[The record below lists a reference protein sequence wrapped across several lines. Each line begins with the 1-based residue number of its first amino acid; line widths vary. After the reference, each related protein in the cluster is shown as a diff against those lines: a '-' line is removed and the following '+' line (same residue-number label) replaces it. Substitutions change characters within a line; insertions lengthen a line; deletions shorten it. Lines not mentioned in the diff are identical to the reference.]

1 MPRIPVHTTDDA
13 PAGTGDTLTELAE
26 RTGKLLN
33 IHAEMAHSPVV
44 LAAYAG
50 IGEAIAAHGSF
61 DARTREAIALAVG
74 NVDGCDYC
82 QAAHTLSA
90 RKAGFDQAQTLAIRA
105 GAVDFDDKLAALL
118 AVVREAAA
126 EVGDV
131 SDGTWKAALNA
142 GWSDTDL
149 AEAFAHLAANLF
161 TNYFNHYART
171 ELDVPPAPELP
182 AELTADRA

>member
-1 MPRIPVHTTDDA
+1 MSRIPVHTLDDA
-13 PAGTGDTLTELAE
+13 PEGTRVTLEKLSR

-50 IGEAIAAHGSF
+50 IADAIAEHGSF

-74 NVDGCDYC
+74 NVDGCAYC
-82 QAAHTLSA
+82 QSAHTLSA
-90 RKAGFDQAQTLAIRA
+90 LKAGFDKPQTIALRA
-105 GAVDFDDKLAALL
+105 GKIDFDDKLAALV
-118 AVVREAAA
+118 AVVREAAG

-131 SDGTWKAALNA
+131 ADSTWTAALEA
-142 GWSDTDL
+142 GWTEQQLS
-149 AEAFAHLAANLF
+149 EAFAHLALNLF

-171 ELDVPPAPELP
+171 DLDVPAAPGLDS
-182 AELTADRA
+182 A

>member
-1 MPRIPVHTTDDA
+1 MSRIPVHTLEDA
-13 PAGTGDTLTELAE
+13 PEDTRQTLAKLSR

-50 IGEAIAAHGSF
+50 MSQAIATHASF

-90 RKAGFDQAQTLAIRA
+90 IKAGFEQDQTIAIRA
-105 GAVDFDDKLAALL
+105 GEIDFDDKLAALL
-118 AVVREAAA
+118 AVVREAAC

-131 SDGTWKAALNA
+131 SDATWKNALEA
-142 GWSDTDL
+142 GWTEHEL
-149 AEAFAHLAANLF
+149 GEAFAHLAANLF

-171 ELDVPPAPELP
+171 ELDVPAAPP
-182 AELTADRA
+182 LTR